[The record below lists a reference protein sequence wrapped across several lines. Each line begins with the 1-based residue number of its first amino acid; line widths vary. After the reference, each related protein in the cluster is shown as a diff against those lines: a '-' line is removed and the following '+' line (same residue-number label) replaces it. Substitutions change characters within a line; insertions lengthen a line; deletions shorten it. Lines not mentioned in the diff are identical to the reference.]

1 MWAIRRH
8 PLTGEDIK
16 QDLSALYKRPQLKQS
31 DLAPG
36 RAMSDDVVEVATLGG
51 AETLAA
57 ATP

>member
-8 PLTGEDIK
+8 PLTGEEIK

-36 RAMSDDVVEVATLGG
+36 RAISDDVSEVVRYGDTLVP
-51 AETLAA
+51 